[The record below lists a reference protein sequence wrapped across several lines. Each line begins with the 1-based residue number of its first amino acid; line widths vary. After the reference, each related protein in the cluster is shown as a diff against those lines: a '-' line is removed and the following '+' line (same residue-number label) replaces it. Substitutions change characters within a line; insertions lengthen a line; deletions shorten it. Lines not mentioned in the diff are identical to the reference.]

1 MHMRRRAVH
10 AVLVLTK
17 IVPFAPMRIRKHRVG
32 LYNHLELFL
41 VAALDTKKKKKKTE
55 VTSGICI
62 GIQKK
67 GWAPNLVRMMF
78 ERLAAIRLFDVRLVA
93 VARDAE
99 DLVVVLRL
107 APLERR
113 LGALELA
120 AQRAHVAVRA
130 VELGLL
136 ERGAEVRDRVLVLL
150 LVQPDARAR
159 AQGFERAWLEDE
171 GRFCVDE
178 GVVVAGELC
187 ARAVRF
193 GFERGA
199 HMV

>member
-1 MHMRRRAVH
+1 
-10 AVLVLTK
+10 
-17 IVPFAPMRIRKHRVG
+17 
-32 LYNHLELFL
+32 
-41 VAALDTKKKKKKTE
+41 
-55 VTSGICI
+55 
-62 GIQKK
+62 
-67 GWAPNLVRMMF
+67 MF
-78 ERLAAIRLFDVRLVA
+78 ERLAAVRLFDVRLVA

-113 LGALELA
+113 LGTLELA

-171 GRFCVDE
+171 GRFRVDE
-178 GVVVAGELC
+178 GVVVAGEL
-187 ARAVRF
+187 RVRVVRF
-193 GFERGA
+193 GLERGET

>member
-1 MHMRRRAVH
+1 
-10 AVLVLTK
+10 
-17 IVPFAPMRIRKHRVG
+17 
-32 LYNHLELFL
+32 
-41 VAALDTKKKKKKTE
+41 
-55 VTSGICI
+55 
-62 GIQKK
+62 
-67 GWAPNLVRMMF
+67 MMF

-107 APLERR
+107 APLEGR
-113 LGALELA
+113 LGALELG

-150 LVQPDARAR
+150 LVQPDTRAR

-171 GRFCVDE
+171 GRFRVDE
-178 GVVVAGELC
+178 GVVVAGEL
-187 ARAVRF
+187 RVRVVRF
-193 GFERGA
+193 GLERGET